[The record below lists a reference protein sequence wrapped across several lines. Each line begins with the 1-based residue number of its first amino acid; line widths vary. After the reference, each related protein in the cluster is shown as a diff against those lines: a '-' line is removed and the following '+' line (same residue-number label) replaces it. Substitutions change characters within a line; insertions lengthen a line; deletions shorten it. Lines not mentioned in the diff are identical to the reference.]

1 MDQEIIERVRK
12 LVFSD
17 ENMRKLVDDINA
29 ATKSL
34 RIDYGRK
41 ITDLKKKAADLQL
54 RAARQYEAIESGK
67 IDLSLVAERLKEL
80 RIQRDSLQEEIAY
93 YERLNSQYQ
102 PAYITRSTIES
113 YRKEMEKIFVGTN
126 VHEQRDFLKKFIEKI
141 IIQDR
146 KIEIVYYT
154 PGVRFPSS
162 DHPSV

>member
-1 MDQEIIERVRK
+1 M
-12 LVFSD
+12 L
-17 ENMRKLVDDINA
+17 DDINA

-34 RIDYGRK
+34 RVDYSRK

-80 RIQRDSLQEEIAY
+80 RIQKDSLQEEIAY

-126 VHEQRDFLKKFIEKI
+126 VQEQRNFLKKFIEKI
-141 IIQDR
+141 IVKDEGIG
-146 KIEIVYYT
+146 IVYYA
-154 PGVRFPSS
+154 PGTKSLSFIL
-162 DHPSV
+162 PSV